1 VFKNAALA
9 DPGTGRYLLHGC
21 PAATTVRSDLWSIPL
36 IMIGLSA
43 GTIMGLEHM
52 ISKFL
57 RGTAVGLSA
66 LSVFIISAGP
76 VWAGNPVPAP
86 LIGATGPFGLLAAGI
101 AYGGY
106 LLVKRLRSRG

>member
-1 VFKNAALA
+1 M
-9 DPGTGRYLLHGC
+9 D
-21 PAATTVRSDLWSIPL
+21 
-36 IMIGLSA
+36 M
-43 GTIMGLEHM
+43 EHM
-52 ISKFL
+52 NNKFL
-57 RGTAVGLSA
+57 RSTTVGLSV

-86 LIGATGPFGLLAAGI
+86 LIGATGPLGLLAAGI